1 MSAPAVV
8 DFTLVRGDSKTIY
21 LGIGRDGTRLNLAGA
36 TVRGQARID
45 EDNNQ
50 VELTFACALANQGTD
65 PGGVYCTISKV
76 ESAAVTAN
84 ALKYDIEIEF
94 ANGENLTPIAGVI
107 TMKKDVTRV
116 V

>member
-1 MSAPAVV
+1 MSTPAVV

-21 LGIGRDGTRLNLAGA
+21 LGVGRSGTRLNLTGA
-36 TVRGQARID
+36 TVRGQARTD
-45 EDNNQ
+45 EDDNQ
-50 VELTFACALANQGTD
+50 VELTFTCVLANQGVD
-65 PGGVYCTISKV
+65 PGGVYCTIDKA
-76 ESAAVTAN
+76 ESAAVSAY